1 MAGGQR
7 SQARVAASMLCC
19 AYHVKIGGVPTIID
33 HERVL
38 QRMEADGFR
47 SLYHNSGAFGFARGA
62 KVNYAGWVGPTDA
75 SIRAEAR
82 TYLRQIAPPYE
93 ENLSR
98 GAGEV
103 WTEYL
108 PGPAW
113 VMPMSHWSYE
123 LDFGSREWM
132 PAALNAVGVDG
143 DELVTR
149 ANGAALEFDVGERE
163 SFESLLAQLL
173 SNLRTSDFML
183 AFPGRPALCTVHHHK
198 QLWWQTTEAALHA
211 ALMQYGA
218 PDAMQSEV

>member
-1 MAGGQR
+1 MHAARRQC
-7 SQARVAASMLCC
+7 RVARTTLRLPPVAR
-19 AYHVKIGGVPTIID
+19 IID
-33 HERVL
+33 YERVL

-62 KVNYAGWVGPTDA
+62 DVKYAGWVGPADA

-82 TYLRQIAPPYE
+82 AYLRQIEPPYE

-98 GAGEV
+98 GAGEL
-103 WTEYL
+103 WTKHL

-113 VMPMSHWSYE
+113 IMPMSHWSYE
-123 LDFGSREWM
+123 LDFGSRDWM
-132 PAALNAVGVDG
+132 PAALTAVGVDG

-149 ANGAALEFDVGERE
+149 ANGAALEFDVGERAN
-163 SFESLLAQLL
+163 FEPLIAKLL

-198 QLWWQTTEAALHA
+198 QLWWQTTDASLHA
-211 ALMQYGA
+211 TLMQYGA
-218 PDAMQSEV
+218 ADGSKGDV

>member
-1 MAGGQR
+1 MAR
-7 SQARVAASMLCC
+7 IVD
-19 AYHVKIGGVPTIID
+19 YEHVLK
-33 HERVL
+33 
-38 QRMEADGFR
+38 RMEADGFR

-62 KVNYAGWVGPTDA
+62 DVKYAGWVGPADA

-82 TYLRQIAPPYE
+82 AYLRQIEPPYE
-93 ENLSR
+93 ANLSR

-103 WTEYL
+103 WIEYL

-123 LDFGSREWM
+123 MDFGSRDWM
-132 PAALNAVGVDG
+132 PAALNAAGVDG

-149 ANGAALEFDVGERE
+149 ANGAALEFDVGERGDLE
-163 SFESLLAQLL
+163 TLVGQLL

-198 QLWWQTTEAALHA
+198 QLWWQTTDKSLHG

-218 PDAMQSEV
+218 ANTPQSEV